1 MPRGEE
7 FETGFDALPS
17 PGSHVG
23 EEAGEEDQEG
33 RAIAHRDLVDHLP
46 AAGPSTEGK
55 IVFPEEGGDL
65 GDDVLVRH
73 DDGEGRGEGG
83 GGSAI
88 ALMRPSIDGEGAFTF
103 DKTGES
109 SDLDF
114 RERRESHKKKGGG

>member
-33 RAIAHRDLVDHLP
+33 RAIAHRDLVDHFP

-88 ALMRPSIDGEGAFTF
+88 ALVRPSIDGEGAFTF
-103 DKTGES
+103 DETGES

-114 RERRESHKKKGGG
+114 RERRESHKKRGG